1 MFQFLI
7 LVIFP
12 LKLLFDMKSSIARI
26 IYETKE
32 APEACQTSANNFF
45 AIFFSN
51 VILVVWRETYFD
63 WKLFAF
69 LFKIYIKET
78 QIWDTLP

>member
-1 MFQFLI
+1 M
-7 LVIFP
+7 IFP

-45 AIFFSN
+45 TNFFSN

-63 WKLFAF
+63 
-69 LFKIYIKET
+69 
-78 QIWDTLP
+78 